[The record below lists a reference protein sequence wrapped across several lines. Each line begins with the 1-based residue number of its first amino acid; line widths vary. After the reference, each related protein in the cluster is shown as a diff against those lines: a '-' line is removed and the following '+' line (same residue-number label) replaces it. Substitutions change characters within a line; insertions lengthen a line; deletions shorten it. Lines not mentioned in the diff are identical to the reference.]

1 LHVFGKLLGEL
12 DRKDEERNVQAVVSE
27 VDLRGLVEDFYGR
40 VRRDREL
47 APIFEGAIG
56 DWPLHLDRLTAFWS
70 SVMLG
75 SGRYKGNPFA
85 AHQRHAEELRPEL
98 FDRWLG
104 IWRET
109 THDRFPADIAAIFQL
124 KADRIAESL
133 KAGLFFRPA
142 LACGAAGALRG

>member
-1 LHVFGKLLGEL
+1 M
-12 DRKDEERNVQAVVSE
+12 QAVVSE
-27 VDLRGLVEDFYGR
+27 ADLRGLVEDFYGR
-40 VRRDREL
+40 VRRDSEL
-47 APIFEGAIG
+47 GPIFEAAVR
-56 DWPLHLDRLTAFWS
+56 DWPLHLDRLTDFWS

-85 AHQRHAEELRPEL
+85 VHQLHAEQLSPEL

-104 IWRET
+104 IWQET
-109 THDRFPADIAAIFQL
+109 VHCRFPAETAAIFQL

-142 LACGAAGALRG
+142 VARGFAAAR

>member
-1 LHVFGKLLGEL
+1 M
-12 DRKDEERNVQAVVSE
+12 QAAISE
-27 VDLRGLVEDFYGR
+27 ADLRGLVEDFYGR
-40 VRRDREL
+40 VRRDGVL
-47 APIFEGAIG
+47 GPIFEAAVH
-56 DWPLHLDRLTAFWS
+56 DWPAHLDRLTAFWS

-75 SGRYKGNPFA
+75 SGGYKGNPFA
-85 AHQRHAEELRPEL
+85 AHQRQGDRLSPEL

-109 THDRFPADIAAIFQL
+109 VHARFPAEIAAIFEM

-142 LACGAAGALRG
+142 IARGYAAAS

>member
-1 LHVFGKLLGEL
+1 M
-12 DRKDEERNVQAVVSE
+12 QAVVSE
-27 VDLRGLVEDFYGR
+27 ADLRGLVEAFYER
-40 VRRDREL
+40 VRRDGEL
-47 APIFEGAIG
+47 GPIFEAAVH
-56 DWPLHLDRLTAFWS
+56 DWPSHIDRLTAFWS

-85 AHQRHAEELRPEL
+85 VHQAHAAQLSPEL

-109 THDRFPADIAAIFQL
+109 THGRFPAEIAAIFQL
-124 KADRIAESL
+124 KADRIADSL

-142 LACGAAGALRG
+142 LACGYAAAG